1 MLTFGSVVIGVDE
14 LPRASEFWQQALGY
28 RPREEPDESWAIL
41 VPSDGAAG
49 PQLALM
55 VSPSDARHQPRIHV
69 DLYADDAAAEVE
81 RLTALGASEVESE
94 SGDAVA
100 VLEDTE
106 GNRFCVIGRG

>member
-28 RPREEPDESWAIL
+28 RPREEPDDSWAIL
-41 VPSDGAAG
+41 VPRDGTPG

-55 VSPSDARHQPRIHV
+55 LSPSDARHQPRIHV

-81 RLTALGASEVESE
+81 RLTGLGASEMESD
-94 SGDAVA
+94 GAVA

>member
-1 MLTFGSVVIGVDE
+1 MLTFGSVVIGVDD
-14 LPRASEFWQQALGY
+14 LSRASAFWQAALGY
-28 RPREEPDESWAIL
+28 RPREDPDETWAIL

-69 DLYADDAAAEVE
+69 DLYADDPAAEVE
-81 RLTALGASEVESE
+81 RLTALGAEEQESN
-94 SGDAVA
+94 DAVA

>member
-14 LPRASEFWQQALGY
+14 LSRASEFWQQALGY
-28 RPREEPDESWAIL
+28 RPREEPDDSWAIL
-41 VPSDGAAG
+41 VPRDGAAG

-55 VSPSDARHQPRIHV
+55 LSPSDARHQPRVHV

-81 RLTALGASEVESE
+81 RLTGLGASEVQTD
-94 SGDAVA
+94 GPVA

-106 GNRFCVIGRG
+106 GNRFCVIARG